1 MFRNKNFM
9 AILEKIFGSRSQKI
23 IKKIQPLVKKINE
36 LEDSYSQ
43 LTDLELLNHR
53 NIFIERY
60 EGGTSLDDLLPE
72 AFATVR
78 EVSKRQLNLR
88 PYDCQM
94 IGGISLHNCQIAE
107 MATGEGK
114 TLVATM
120 PIYLNSITNRTV
132 VLVTV
137 NDYLA
142 ERDATWMGPLYRN
155 LGMTV
160 SCVTSGMSAE
170 DRQNSYS
177 SNVIYATNNELG
189 FDYLRNNMVL
199 SKNERVMEDCFYAI
213 VDEVDSILIDEART
227 PLVISGPA
235 EDTSRTYQQISQFI
249 PQLKQQVVL
258 EEGEEITPEQM
269 GDFLIDEKSRQVELT
284 DKGHDRIESLLK
296 QANMIEK
303 DQSLYSSNNLK
314 LLHYIQ
320 SSLRAHFLF
329 KKDIDYM
336 LQENQIVLIDE
347 NTGRAMPGRRLADG
361 LHQAIEQKEGVPIQ
375 MESQTLAS
383 CTFQNYFRQF
393 EKLSGMTG
401 TAITEAQEFAEIYG
415 LSVLEVPTNK
425 PMIRKDNND
434 LVYLT
439 EIEKYEAV
447 VKEIDEYRNKGNPVL
462 VGTAS
467 LESSEMVSKL
477 LQNQKIEH
485 QVLNAKNHARE
496 AEIISQAGK
505 PNMVTIA
512 TNMAGR
518 GTDIVL
524 GGNWEAE
531 FEKSGGQ
538 DESLRKKFHLEW
550 KKLNAK
556 VLEAGGL
563 HVIGTERNES
573 RRMDNQL
580 RGRSGRQGDPGSSR
594 YYISLEDSLMRIF
607 ASDQFKNIMERVGME
622 KGESI
627 EHRMLTGAIERAQK
641 RVEGRNFDI
650 RKMLLEYDD
659 MANEQRQ
666 IIYSQRNTILESDV
680 ITDLLDS
687 MRESV
692 IETEILNLKEENVP
706 LSNWNLDGLEN
717 SLTNIF
723 GHNFPI
729 KEWVKEDT
737 SLDEDNLTNKLFD
750 RYTSL
755 YKDKGNIIGP
765 VMRDFEKQI
774 LLQIIDNSWK
784 DHLGAVDSLRQGIG
798 LRSYASKNPKLEFRR
813 ESFELFETLLQK
825 IRHEGIRFLSRVEI
839 EANNPEDIAPSR
851 DKRKET
857 LHHEKTSAFDNK
869 QQNPVITNKQGSM
882 PNQSSGNRRLRRA
895 EAKMARKNA
904 KKKK

>member
-1 MFRNKNFM
+1 MT
-9 AILEKIFGSRSQKI
+9 ILEKIFGSRSQKI
-23 IKKIQPLVKKINE
+23 IKKINPLIKKINA
-36 LEDSYSQ
+36 LEDAYDKLSDS
-43 LTDLELLNHR
+43 ELLNHR
-53 NIFIERY
+53 EIFIGRFK
-60 EGGTSLDDLLPE
+60 EGESLDDLLPE

-78 EVSKRQLNLR
+78 EVSKRQLGLR
-88 PYDCQM
+88 PYDCQL
-94 IGGISLHNCQIAE
+94 IGGVALHNCQIAE

-114 TLVATM
+114 TLVATL
-120 PIYLNSITNRTV
+120 PIYLNSITSRTV

-142 ERDATWMGPLYRN
+142 ERDANWMGPLYKN
-155 LGMTV
+155 LGMSV
-160 SCVTSGMSAE
+160 SSVVSGQNPE
-170 DRQNSYS
+170 DRQKSYS
-177 SNVIYATNNELG
+177 SDVIYATNNELG

-199 SKNERVMEDCFYAI
+199 SKTERVMEDCFYAI

-235 EDTSRTYQQISQFI
+235 EDTSKIYQQISKFI
-249 PQLKQQVVL
+249 PQLKQQAVL

-284 DKGHDRIESLLK
+284 DKGHDRVESLLK

-336 LQENQIVLIDE
+336 LQDNQIVLIDE

-401 TAITEAQEFAEIYG
+401 TAATESQEFAEIYG

-439 EIEKYEAV
+439 EDEKYEAV
-447 VKEIDEYRNKGNPVL
+447 VQEIDKYRTKGNPVL

-477 LQNQKIEH
+477 LQNKKIEH

-505 PNMVTIA
+505 PNVVTIA

-531 FEKSGGQ
+531 FENTGSK
-538 DESLRKKFHLEW
+538 DESLRKKFHDEW
-550 KKLNAK
+550 GELNAK
-556 VLEAGGL
+556 VLEVGGL

-580 RGRSGRQGDPGSSR
+580 RGRSGRQGDPGSSTF
-594 YYISLEDSLMRIF
+594 YISLEDSLMRIF
-607 ASDQFKNIMERVGME
+607 ASDQFKNIMERVGMD

-666 IIYSQRNTILESDV
+666 IIYSQRNTILEADV

-687 MRESV
+687 MRENV
-692 IETEILNLKEENVP
+692 IETEILNFKEENEP
-706 LSNWNLDGLEN
+706 LSNWNLEGLEN
-717 SLTNIF
+717 SLANIF
-723 GHNFPI
+723 GHNFLI
-729 KEWVKEDT
+729 KNWLKEDKD
-737 SLDEDNLTNKLFD
+737 LDENGLITRIFNQS
-750 RYTSL
+750 TSL
-755 YKDKGNIIGP
+755 YKEKGNSIGP

-798 LRSYASKNPKLEFRR
+798 LRSYGNKNPKLEFRR
-813 ESFELFETLLQK
+813 ESFELFEALLQK
-825 IRHEGIRFLSRVEI
+825 IRHEGVRFLSRVEI
-839 EANNPEDIAPSR
+839 EANNPEDVADSR

-857 LHHEKTSAFDNK
+857 LHHETASAFDNTE
-869 QQNPVITNKQGSM
+869 QNPVITN
-882 PNQSSGNRRLRRA
+882 NQDSTSGQTSGNRRLRRA

-904 KKKK
+904 NKKK